1 MYTVALIAQKGGV
14 GKTTLAVTLAVMA
27 ELEQQQVGII
37 DADPSRNAAKW
48 GERRRKHQ
56 QRETPTIVAASE
68 PETLRAAIDAAR
80 SDGLAW
86 LFIDTGA
93 GVAEQPAIAAGM
105 ADLLLIPCVPSG
117 NSMEGMAPTAKLARR
132 LQKPTFFIVNKGRNS
147 RALNDQAAVALT
159 SAFGLPA
166 ASTHVQMRW
175 PIADAEMLGLAL
187 PEINHRDPSSAK
199 GVEEFK
205 LLWHW
210 LKQQRDGADS
220 HGD

>member
-1 MYTVALIAQKGGV
+1 MFTVALIAQKGGV
-14 GKTTLAVTLAVMA
+14 GKTTLAVTLAVLA
-27 ELEQQQVGII
+27 ALEDEGSGII
-37 DADPSRNAAKW
+37 DADPSRNATKW

-56 QRETPTIVAASE
+56 QLDKPLIVAASE
-68 PETLRAAIDAAR
+68 PDTLQAAVRAAR
-80 SDGLAW
+80 SDGLEW

-93 GVAEQPAIAAGM
+93 GVAEQPAIAAAM

-132 LQKPTFFIVNKGRNS
+132 IKKPAFFIVNKGRNS

-166 ASTHVQMRW
+166 VSTHVQMRW
-175 PIADAEMLGLAL
+175 PIADAELLGLAL
-187 PEINHRDPSSAK
+187 PEIGSREASSAK
-199 GVEEFK
+199 GIEEFK
-205 LLWHW
+205 LLWQW

-220 HGD
+220 HGE